1 MRIFFIIIV
10 YNVLLLSFLLYTYF
24 FSSTD
29 VKISYLKDVTGF
41 TEEQALEVLID
52 YEITLEYV
60 ESTKAKETVLYSSPS
75 AGELVYEKQMVTL
88 YVSKGYL
95 RDRYLNIE
103 NTLYEENVEYLNEL
117 VRDYKIELVITY
129 KKDNLMLDGLIY
141 QQFSDDDFIDIG
153 ETVELVVI
161 SNPKTIKIPDFIG
174 WSYIELLKYCQ
185 QNELNIIIEYIPI
198 LYLRNHVVG
207 QSVSAGEEVL
217 KNSNPIVIYLSK
229 EI

>member
-1 MRIFFIIIV
+1 MH
-10 YNVLLLSFLLYTYF
+10 YT
-24 FSSTD
+24 
-29 VKISYLKDVTGF
+29 
-41 TEEQALEVLID
+41 
-52 YEITLEYV
+52 
-60 ESTKAKETVLYSSPS
+60 
-75 AGELVYEKQMVTL
+75 
-88 YVSKGYL
+88 
-95 RDRYLNIE
+95 
-103 NTLYEENVEYLNEL
+103 
-117 VRDYKIELVITY
+117 

-141 QQFSDDDFIDIG
+141 KQFSDDDFIDIG